1 MSANRPP
8 DELLARVLSEEG
20 TPAERAAVEA
30 WGSSSAAAS
39 AELAQLRR
47 AWGTG
52 SGAAGAWDVDRAWA
66 RVAPQLEE
74 QAPPPPD
81 IAPRPDIAPATG
93 GQGTSGWQ
101 IAAAAVLVIGAVWGW
116 RAMSPAPGVEIVH
129 ATADGERKS
138 IALTDGSTVVLAPRS
153 RLVVSAGFG
162 RDTRELTLQGEG
174 WFSVVHDDARPF
186 TVSAGAFRVRDIG
199 TVFTVRTH
207 GGDTV
212 GVSVVEGSVAVR
224 RAVDDPTNETVLMLG
239 DIGRFIARGAGAVV
253 DRGQPVAALA
263 SWTEGDLE
271 LLDVSAAEAVA
282 ALSRWYGT
290 PVRIDDP
297 IVAARLVTITLS
309 LDSLDQAL
317 EDLALLLDRSI
328 ERVEDG
334 FILR

>member
-1 MSANRPP
+1 
-8 DELLARVLSEEG
+8 
-20 TPAERAAVEA
+20 
-30 WGSSSAAAS
+30 
-39 AELAQLRR
+39 
-47 AWGTG
+47 
-52 SGAAGAWDVDRAWA
+52 
-66 RVAPQLEE
+66 
-74 QAPPPPD
+74 
-81 IAPRPDIAPATG
+81 
-93 GQGTSGWQ
+93 
-101 IAAAAVLVIGAVWGW
+101 
-116 RAMSPAPGVEIVH
+116 
-129 ATADGERKS
+129 
-138 IALTDGSTVVLAPRS
+138 
-153 RLVVSAGFG
+153 
-162 RDTRELTLQGEG
+162 
-174 WFSVVHDDARPF
+174 
-186 TVSAGAFRVRDIG
+186 
-199 TVFTVRTH
+199 
-207 GGDTV
+207 
-212 GVSVVEGSVAVR
+212 
-224 RAVDDPTNETVLMLG
+224 MLG